1 MDDLRM
7 LGALLAKPDPSGDV
21 VERGREQLTKAIHG
35 PVRQHKAVRHRRA
48 VWLTGGLGLAAAV
61 TAVAVGVASGAAGPT
76 ARRGS
81 VPAAGSGTATAQP
94 SARQILLAAASTAQA
109 QPAGTYWHVKLAI
122 LDYTPEPA
130 PKGVVVNN
138 TEEDWV
144 ARDGRFWNTEPQ
156 SCPGPPGTVVF
167 EAGGGDI
174 PELALPDGYLTY
186 DQAARLPADPAGLRA
201 WLARH
206 GQTGDLIVTDLTN
219 LLWEAVPPGV
229 RAAAFRALAALPG
242 AKNLGPVKGGQSL
255 LIPLAEVPWMK
266 LVVDPKT
273 SLVHSEAIAGKLGE
287 MVVEISQWTNHL
299 PRVVPVQSKSSC
311 H

>member
-1 MDDLRM
+1 MRAGFRVAQVCVCRGSLRESVGSPSPAPP
-7 LGALLAKPDPSGDV
+7 LRCRCAPWNNATASLLQPVSADQNREVRPSGNL
-21 VERGREQLTKAIHG
+21 Q
-35 PVRQHKAVRHRRA
+35 RRS
-48 VWLTGGLGLAAAV
+48 LSIPPAAY
-61 TAVAVGVASGAAGPT
+61 
-76 ARRGS
+76 ARR
-81 VPAAGSGTATAQP
+81 
-94 SARQILLAAASTAQA
+94 SAFDRDRRR
-109 QPAGTYWHVKLAI
+109 PR
-122 LDYTPEPA
+122 LDYKPEPA

-144 ARDGRFWNTEPQ
+144 ARDGRFWNTLPA
-156 SCPGPPGTVVF
+156 CAAPPGTVVF

-186 DQAARLPADPAGLRA
+186 DQAARLPTDPAGLTA

-242 AKNLGPVKGGQSL
+242 AKNLGPGKGGQSL
-255 LIPLAEVPWMK
+255 LIPLAAVPWMK

-273 SLVHSEAIAGKLGE
+273 SLVHSEAFAGKPGY
-287 MVVEISQWTNHL
+287 VAVEISQWTNHL
-299 PRVVPVQSKSSC
+299 PRVVPVGPKSSC

>member
-21 VERGREQLTKAIHG
+21 VERGRQQLTKAIHG
-35 PVRQHKAVRHRRA
+35 PVRQRKAVRHRRA

-61 TAVAVGVASGAAGPT
+61 TAVAVVVASGAAGPT

-109 QPAGTYWHVKLAI
+109 QPAGTYWHVKLAN

-144 ARDGRFWNTEPQ
+144 ARDGRFWNTLPA
-156 SCPGPPGTVVF
+156 CAAPPGTVVF

-186 DQAARLPADPAGLRA
+186 DQAARLPTDPAGLTA

-255 LIPLAEVPWMK
+255 LIPLAAVPWMK

-273 SLVHSEAIAGKLGE
+273 SLVHSEAFAGKPGY
-287 MVVEISQWTNHL
+287 VAVEISQWTNHL
-299 PRVVPVQSKSSC
+299 PRVVPVGPKSSC